1 MTILT
6 EAEQATTL
14 IYYEW
19 GWSYQ
24 EIVSE
29 LLALRAEKLKR
40 DMQDEVNFLIAHR
53 FSSGI
58 KCNALKEIV
67 KKRLERGD
75 TIEDGKI
82 IKTLPAK
89 AHAAHVY
96 PEVRAQGSY

>member
-40 DMQDEVNFLIAHR
+40 DMQDEVISVISHR

-58 KCNALKEIV
+58 KCNALKDIV
-67 KKRLERGD
+67 EKRLARGD

-89 AHAAHVY
+89 A
-96 PEVRAQGSY
+96 QGSY